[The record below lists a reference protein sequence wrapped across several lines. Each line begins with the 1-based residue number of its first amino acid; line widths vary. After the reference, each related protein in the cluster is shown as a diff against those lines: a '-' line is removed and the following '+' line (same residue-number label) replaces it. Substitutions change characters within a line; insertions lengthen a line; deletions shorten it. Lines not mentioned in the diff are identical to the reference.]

1 MASIYHAPQLPW
13 SDADDRRLFWP
24 LLTGLLLLVVIAG
37 VVIPAVDLPQ
47 RDRQDLE
54 RLPPQLARVIERKKL
69 QQPKPLPVPEKQPP
83 PETKVMEAEPV
94 VEKPKPLPVP
104 KEQPK
109 PQPKPVQK
117 PVTEATAEQRQ
128 QAKETARKAFGNE
141 ALQALSQIRSDVPL
155 AALGTSGQELN
166 NAGSAATSVGSVVDR
181 AAAGRSSGGVD
192 DSTLTRATA
201 GEQLAERQ
209 LTEVAVT
216 EEQEQATAAASTR
229 SQEELRLVFEQ
240 YKVQF
245 DRIYRGALRKN
256 PTLSGSVT
264 LRLDVQPDGTVSQC
278 TVLTSELNDARLHK
292 RLESKC
298 RQMTFA
304 SRPGV
309 DLTVVE
315 FPIRFMP

>member
-1 MASIYHAPQLPW
+1 MASIYPAPQLPW

-24 LLTGLLLLVVIAG
+24 LLTALLLLVIIAG
-37 VVIPAVDLPQ
+37 VVIPLIDLPQ

-69 QQPKPLPVPEKQPP
+69 QPKPLPVPEKKPP
-83 PETKVMEAEPV
+83 PEPRVVEPAPV
-94 VEKPKPLPVP
+94 VEKPKPAPL
-104 KEQPK
+104 PK
-109 PQPKPVQK
+109 PEPKPAPK
-117 PVTEATAEQRQ
+117 PKTEATPEQRQ
-128 QAKETARKAFGNE
+128 QARETARKAFGNE

-155 AALGTSGQELN
+155 AALGTSSQGLN

-181 AAAGRSSGGVD
+181 AAAGRRSGGVD
-192 DSTLTRATA
+192 ESALTSATA
-201 GEQLAERQ
+201 GEQLDERQ
-209 LTEVAVT
+209 LTAVEVTA
-216 EEQEQATAAASTR
+216 EQEEATAAAATR

-278 TVLTSELNDARLHK
+278 SVLKSELKDARLHK